1 MIFYNHD
8 REVLNEFIKYNPRT
22 CFLMTQ
28 LGKPLPKKVIEIRSE
43 LSKIL
48 KKQKTE
54 IIDANSYVT
63 GKDFLNKIW
72 KIIHSVPFGIAIIT
86 EEMKTSTIS
95 NIFYE
100 VGVLNALGKETI
112 VVKTPEFKMPSDFVR
127 TEYVEFDSDFSNR
140 IENFIITTFELA
152 EHYDIMAES
161 LEANPNLSIDY
172 WRRAFII
179 TGDETYIDKAEKL
192 YNENEFDL
200 QSKLFVKSFLSNK
213 RKTPTKGSKTSGR
226 KV

>member
-8 REVLNEFIKYNPRT
+8 REVLNEFVKYNPRT
-22 CFLMTQ
+22 CFIMTQ
-28 LGKPLPKKVIEIRSE
+28 LGEPLPKKVIEIRCE

-48 KKQKTE
+48 NKQKIK

-86 EEMKTSTIS
+86 EDMKASTIP

-100 VGVLNALGKETI
+100 IGVLNALGKETI
-112 VVKTPEFKMPSDFVR
+112 VVKTPKFKIPSDFVR
-127 TEYVEFDSDFSNR
+127 TEYIVFDTDFTNR
-140 IENFIITTFELA
+140 IENFIKTTFELA

-172 WRRAFII
+172 WKRAFTI
-179 TGDETYIDKAEKL
+179 TGDEQYIDKAEKL

-200 QSKLFVKSFLSNK
+200 QSRLFAKSFFSNRVK
-213 RKTPTKGSKTSGR
+213 APTNKNR
-226 KV
+226 QN